1 MRLRN
6 ALTALLLP
14 ALLGACATKPPEP
27 LKFSVHGFTIFIPP
41 KDGWALVQQTP
52 ERVVLGKPGDFTAE
66 TLTIQMLAVKLSG
79 QSPDTLLREIRDVER
94 RALDPK
100 RFRIFRQDIKP
111 YMAGPLACV
120 MSVFEIED
128 RGAAGPTGP
137 VASLI
142 VESMTLTCPDP
153 ARPAQGV
160 SVSYSHQSYPEDKG
174 RQFTE
179 KGMPILNSLKLD
191 ATP

>member
-6 ALTALLLP
+6 VLSALLLT

-27 LKFSVHGFTIFIPP
+27 LKFSVNRFSISIPP
-41 KDGWALVQQTP
+41 KDGWSLVQQTP
-52 ERVVLGKPGDFTAE
+52 ERVVLGRPGDFTAE
-66 TLTIQMLAVKLSG
+66 TLTVQMLAVTLPG
-79 QSPDTLLREIRDVER
+79 QPDSLLREVRDAER

-111 YMAGPLACV
+111 YMAGSLPCV

-128 RGAAGPTGP
+128 RGASGPTGP

-153 ARPAQGV
+153 ARPTQGV
-160 SVSYSHQSYPEDKG
+160 RVSYSHQSYPEDKG
-174 RQFTE
+174 KNFSE
-179 KGMPILNSLKLD
+179 KGMAILNSLKLD